1 MYDSHG
7 KLNVYSKCNVSL
19 ITCCHTANVNLQFFN
34 KALKPPPPQ
43 QGRSWGGS
51 LTLKGRAA
59 RTDPSGRLGEQPGPA
74 APREHSSAL
83 RRGSPAEPRAAATV
97 RGGFPQT
104 PVPTTSPEG
113 VRKGSRT
120 HPADRLGGPPAAAL
134 RRVPQPQPEIGGSG
148 ARCITAAAGSHLA
161 AAPARPRA
169 APFRPLAEQPAVPL
183 LPAVRGQRGGPY
195 HRDVKGGRR
204 RCEEGDPAAAESGTA
219 TAGSEPRRAARPAAG
234 HSGCGEAAG
243 RAGQA
248 ALVNSRRPEEQLLR
262 HRRALAGYKTTSALV
277 ALRGETYLRR
287 FHLPPRHSS
296 AVHKQ
301 KRQRPGWHQGQT
313 LPCQGGGPAVTL
325 VTRAQGQQVAA
336 LPAVRRGPAQPEGGV
351 RRRGGLGLGHTCLAG
366 KNRSYRG
373 CR

>member
-195 HRDVKGGRR
+195 HRDVKGGA
-204 RCEEGDPAAAESGTA
+204 P
-219 TAGSEPRRAARPAAG
+219 P
-234 HSGCGEAAG
+234 
-243 RAGQA
+243 
-248 ALVNSRRPEEQLLR
+248 
-262 HRRALAGYKTTSALV
+262 
-277 ALRGETYLRR
+277 LRR
-287 FHLPPRHSS
+287 GRSRCS
-296 AVHKQ
+296 GE
-301 KRQRPGWHQGQT
+301 RDGNS
-313 LPCQGGGPAVTL
+313 
-325 VTRAQGQQVAA
+325 
-336 LPAVRRGPAQPEGGV
+336 
-351 RRRGGLGLGHTCLAG
+351 GL
-366 KNRSYRG
+366 
-373 CR
+373 